1 MDFFQNPKYKPATR
15 EELVKMKKYEEEK
28 EINNIIEKI
37 VKHFCYPCA
46 SYLYEFNVT
55 QLYLI
60 VCNLE
65 KKHELLNSD
74 LLKEADDTSGGDY
87 YINMAN
93 KFIDDNE
100 DKIITKLLYNFPDCN
115 FEIVNREVV
124 KLQFYHIPDNSIHNS
139 RRKINA
145 KIIIMR
151 WDDIKERSATFL
163 TVGAGVLSGLIGVP
177 FVCFIRHYGELR
189 PLVIVAY
196 YYLYDYIVSMI
207 LSITIALIKS
217 NPLIP

>member
-1 MDFFQNPKYKPATR
+1 MDFSKNPKYKSVTGK
-15 EELVKMKKYEEEK
+15 ELVKMKKDEDEK

-37 VKHFCYPCA
+37 VKQFCYPCD

-55 QLYLI
+55 ELYLI

-65 KKHELLNSD
+65 KKHELLNSTS
-74 LLKEADDTSGGDY
+74 LKEAEDISGDDF
-87 YINMAN
+87 YISMAN

-100 DKIITKLLYNFPDCN
+100 DKIITKLLYNFPYCN
-115 FEIVNREVV
+115 FEIENREVV
-124 KLQFYHIPDNSIHNS
+124 KLKLYHIPDNSIHNS
-139 RRKINA
+139 RRIFNA

-151 WDDIKERSATFL
+151 WVDIKDRSATFL
-163 TVGAGVLSGLIGVP
+163 TWLSMVLGALMGVLLV
-177 FVCFIRHYGELR
+177 FIIRQFGEWG

-196 YYLYDYIVSMI
+196 YYLYDYIVSI
-207 LSITIALIKS
+207 IFSITIALIKS

>member
-1 MDFFQNPKYKPATR
+1 MDFFQNPKYKPVTR
-15 EELVKMKKYEEEK
+15 EELVKMKKDEEEK

-37 VKHFCYPCA
+37 VKQFCYPCD

-55 QLYLI
+55 ELYLI
-60 VCNLE
+60 ACNLE

-74 LLKEADDTSGGDY
+74 LLKEAEDISGDDF
-87 YINMAN
+87 YISMAN

-100 DKIITKLLYNFPDCN
+100 DKIITKLLYNFPYCN
-115 FEIVNREVV
+115 FEIENREVV
-124 KLQFYHIPDNSIHNS
+124 KLKLYHIPDNSIHNT
-139 RRKINA
+139 RIFNV

-151 WDDIKERSATFL
+151 WRDIKDRSATFL
-163 TVGAGVLSGLIGVP
+163 TSGAAVLGAIMGVMLV
-177 FVCFIRHYGELR
+177 FIIRQFGALG

-196 YYLYDYIVSMI
+196 YYLYDYIVSI
-207 LSITIALIKS
+207 IVSITLSLIKS